1 MRRLAAATR
10 RSSLHLS
17 SDASRDAQHV
27 AHGCILQRFRQTVP
41 VPRLTESFSS
51 LPRPGQANTR
61 CCMQPPCRHFLF
73 LSSLKSPSKS
83 SGPSHCCCV
92 LRAAAASIVHSS
104 TWPIVQ
110 AVVAVVSCRVLQL
123 FRPSVRVLAF
133 ARPLVRPSA
142 RPPVRQSASPAH
154 CFDSYCQIYIKFITT
169 HVVSTRECC
178 ILLHLIEELKM

>member
-27 AHGCILQRFRQTVP
+27 AHGCILQRFSPNCTG
-41 VPRLTESFSS
+41 SS
-51 LPRPGQANTR
+51 THRVLFVLAQARAGRPGKHQVLHAAAL
-61 CCMQPPCRHFLF
+61 PAFLI
-73 LSSLKSPSKS
+73 LIRPQVSEQVERAKSLL
-83 SGPSHCCCV
+83 

-123 FRPSVRVLAF
+123 FRPFVRVLAF
-133 ARPLVRPSA
+133 ARPLVRPS
-142 RPPVRQSASPAH
+142 SSPAH

-169 HVVSTRECC
+169 HVVSTKECC